1 MNFPMNNYYGLTTDH
16 ARFLKAGIDA
26 NHHLSTWEKYMEKCA
41 ISNQIADPIDR
52 EAELCCDWVDRDKE
66 YAQDSARRLICSLFL
81 ASITH
86 YGIEFRAEQQ
96 KYQISK
102 ETEIARF
109 HRDVFPLL
117 LRR

>member
-1 MNFPMNNYYGLTTDH
+1 MNNYYGLSTDH

-66 YAQDSARRLICSLFL
+66 YAQDSARRLICSPLL
-81 ASITH
+81 ASIA
-86 YGIEFRAEQQ
+86 YYDIGFRAEMQ
-96 KYQISK
+96 KLQATRKPKTQY
-102 ETEIARF
+102 ARF
-109 HRDVFPLL
+109 YHDV
-117 LRR
+117 